1 MEEIISRK
9 SLVQKIFK
17 SYSFRIM
24 NSNPKIEDV
33 KNYYISPILLGKQK
47 EKIEKEKELVYKFV
61 LKQKKK
67 KRKVIKLYIKKAE
80 SVNLK

>member
-33 KNYYISPILLGKQK
+33 KNYYISPILLGKQE
-47 EKIEKEKELVYKFV
+47 EKIEREKELVYKFV

-67 KRKVIKLYIKKAE
+67 KRKVIKLYIKKAI
-80 SVNLK
+80 

>member
-33 KNYYISPILLGKQK
+33 KNYYISPILLGKQE

-67 KRKVIKLYIKKAE
+67 KRKVIKLYIKKAI
-80 SVNLK
+80 

>member
-9 SLVQKIFK
+9 SLVQRIFK

-67 KRKVIKLYIKKAE
+67 KRKVIKLYIKKAI
-80 SVNLK
+80 